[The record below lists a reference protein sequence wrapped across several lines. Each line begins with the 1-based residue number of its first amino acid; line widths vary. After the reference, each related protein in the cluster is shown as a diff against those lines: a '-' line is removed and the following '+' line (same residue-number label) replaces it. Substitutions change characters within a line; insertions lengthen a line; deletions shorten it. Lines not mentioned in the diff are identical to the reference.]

1 MPTRTPPD
9 RPGRR
14 ARRRAETRER
24 IFRAALKLFAER
36 GFPAATVEAI
46 TEAADVGKG
55 TFFNYFPSK
64 EHVLGAFGALQAG
77 KVEAALGAAKGGEA
91 SAAEVLRQLPRELAL
106 EPGRSPGL
114 VRSLMVAVHSNDAVR
129 ALMLANQ
136 KRARKSLAALVR
148 LAQEQGDVRRD
159 LQPQFLA
166 RCLMTTY
173 FGGLFLWALGPTGAL
188 ADRLEAAMQLYWEAA
203 QTSPARIHRRQK

>member
-1 MPTRTPPD
+1 MPTRTSPD

-14 ARRRAETRER
+14 ERRRAETRER

-36 GFPAATVEAI
+36 GFPATTVEAI

-77 KVEAALGAAKGGEA
+77 KVEAALGAAKRGEA
-91 SAAEVLRQLPRELAL
+91 TAAEVLRQLPRELAV
-106 EPGRSPGL
+106 EPGRRPGL

-148 LAQEQGDVRRD
+148 LAQEQGNVRRD
-159 LQPQFLA
+159 LSPQFLA

-173 FGGLFLWALGPTGAL
+173 FGGLFLWALGPAGAL
-188 ADRLEAAMQLYWEAA
+188 ADRLEAAMELYWEAA
-203 QTSPARIHRRQK
+203 RTSPARKNRRRQ